1 MKRSYIYNL
10 KLSQSVDSM
19 WDLSPPP
26 HTLLCQHATEKAM
39 SNCRK
44 KYVDMQITILKKS
57 ESVSKIKK
65 KNYQRQYLT
74 SYMQRSYHFIDI
86 RLMWLHITIYSNLF
100 VYI

>member
-57 ESVSKIKK
+57 ESVAKIKK
-65 KNYQRQYLT
+65 KLST
-74 SYMQRSYHFIDI
+74 PLSDI
-86 RLMWLHITIYSNLF
+86 IHATVISFY
-100 VYI
+100 